1 MNGFNQK
8 TEQDLLFWSGGKD
21 AFLALC
27 YYRGDHKTDPVLI
40 TTYDDESGMVPHQ
53 KIPIERI
60 RQQAVG
66 LGLIHIAVPISW
78 PADNASYLNALQ
90 RAFNEIPYK
99 INRLIFGDLHLRDIR
114 KWREEQFHAMGY
126 KTAFPIWNKPVDE
139 LIDRLEKEPVTVRVS
154 AVMQSCREHIS
165 PGDLFNRDFVDRLPP
180 HIDPMGENGEFH
192 TEVKV
197 PIDGFHRQD
206 AEGAGFLKS
215 LPNQE

>member
-8 TEQDLLFWSGGKD
+8 TERDLLFWSGGKD
-21 AFLALC
+21 AFLTLC
-27 YYRGDHKTDPVLI
+27 YYRDDHKPDPLLI
-40 TTYDDESGMVPHQ
+40 TTYDDESGLVPHQ
-53 KIPIERI
+53 QIPIERI
-60 RQQAVG
+60 RSQALA
-66 LGLIHIAVPISW
+66 LGLIHFAIPLSF
-78 PADNASYLNALQ
+78 PADNETYLKILQNAFQ
-90 RAFNEIPYK
+90 TIPFQ
-99 INRLIFGDLHLRDIR
+99 IGRLIFGDLHLADIR
-114 KWREEQFHAMGY
+114 KWREEQFRVLGY
-126 KTAFPIWNKPVDE
+126 KTEFPIWNKPVHE

-154 AVMQSCREHIS
+154 SVTQPCREHIS
-165 PGDLFNRDFVDRLPP
+165 PGDLFNRDFVDGLPP